1 MTIYFYSSA
10 DEYYEFSNFSKHGF
24 ELKNKYWPTVEHY
37 FQAQKFP
44 NHPQEEL
51 IRTASTPTIA
61 KRLGGTRSVPLRANW
76 ELVKEEMMK
85 KALLAKFRTHED
97 LKTLLLNTGK
107 EKLVENAP
115 RDYYWGC
122 GANGNGKNR
131 LGKILM
137 EVREILRH
145 E

>member
-24 ELKNKYWPTVEHY
+24 ELKNKYWLTVEHY
-37 FQAQKFP
+37 FQAQKFA

-51 IRTASTPTIA
+51 IRIASTPKRA
-61 KRLGGTRSVPLRANW
+61 KQLGSTRSVPLHANW
-76 ELVKEEMMK
+76 ELVKEEVMK
-85 KALLAKFRTHED
+85 KALLAKFRTHDD

-107 EKLVENAP
+107 DKLVENAP

-131 LGKILM
+131 LGKLLM

-145 E
+145 V